1 MSFRV
6 SGEVSARDPRS
17 GTRRSSPLQD
27 RSYHDVGI
35 SKGFA
40 DVESTNNR
48 LDVIDFRGLFRHAI
62 GPARSDALRLTTSF
76 YPLGIAG
83 SLSPMLGFNQS
94 VSTVVPV
101 C

>member
-1 MSFRV
+1 
-6 SGEVSARDPRS
+6 
-17 GTRRSSPLQD
+17 
-27 RSYHDVGI
+27 
-35 SKGFA
+35 
-40 DVESTNNR
+40 
-48 LDVIDFRGLFRHAI
+48 
-62 GPARSDALRLTTSF
+62 LTTSF

>member
-1 MSFRV
+1 MFR
-6 SGEVSARDPRS
+6 EKCLPAIRARGRAVA
-17 GTRRSSPLQD
+17 RRY
-27 RSYHDVGI
+27 RIGVNHDVGI